1 MTFKTMCD
9 EFNDVV
15 ISIDE
20 SNRLTTSEMK
30 TPLKSLVGKKG
41 AAVVVSPIA
50 PSPSDS
56 AGSSVSSSSSVSSDD
71 EPSSSNDDKIIP
83 MSEHKLA
90 EMNGLH
96 AEEPL
101 LRENP
106 NRFVLFPIQDND
118 VSIPLVPFGFCRAD

>member
-1 MTFKTMCD
+1 QLVHRSCILPSQSFNLLIATMTFKTMCD

-56 AGSSVSSSSSVSSDD
+56 AGSSVSSSSSVGCTPRS
-71 EPSSSNDDKIIP
+71 
-83 MSEHKLA
+83 
-90 EMNGLH
+90 
-96 AEEPL
+96 
-101 LRENP
+101 RY
-106 NRFVLFPIQDND
+106 
-118 VSIPLVPFGFCRAD
+118 